1 MKIRL
6 MNGVLS
12 IKKKKNGY
20 RSFVVPSSESWY
32 GCRSNRPVR
41 VSFDNTEFYYST
53 SIIQI
58 FLLFQINRWTIF
70 FFFIILSSTLLTTLL
85 SSRKISILLMHQVL
99 EELVLQNTYSRLPIL
114 WAHKI
119 TIVNCIWHQNTRLY
133 IIHVFK
139 IPTQCRR
146 MPLSW
151 TTRESCYV

>member
-12 IKKKKNGY
+12 KKKKKTSIEVLLFLHRNHDMDADRTGQSELVLITLNFITQL
-20 RSFVVPSSESWY
+20 RSFKFLF
-32 GCRSNRPVR
+32 C
-41 VSFDNTEFYYST
+41 FKL
-53 SIIQI
+53 IIEP
-58 FLLFQINRWTIF
+58 F
-70 FFFIILSSTLLTTLL
+70 FFFFTILSSILLTTLL